1 MNIIIILR
9 VLFLLIIHE
18 LLYIMCLMR
27 VDECLENVFQMMN
40 QKLEMNGI
48 EELYSILNQRI
59 RQSIIN

>member
-18 LLYIMCLMR
+18 LFYIMCLMR
-27 VDECLENVFQMMN
+27 VDECLENVFQMMK

-48 EELYSILNQRI
+48 EELYFILSQAI
-59 RQSIIN
+59 RENIIS

>member
-1 MNIIIILR
+1 
-9 VLFLLIIHE
+9 
-18 LLYIMCLMR
+18 MR
-27 VDECLENVFQMMN
+27 ADECLENVFQMMK